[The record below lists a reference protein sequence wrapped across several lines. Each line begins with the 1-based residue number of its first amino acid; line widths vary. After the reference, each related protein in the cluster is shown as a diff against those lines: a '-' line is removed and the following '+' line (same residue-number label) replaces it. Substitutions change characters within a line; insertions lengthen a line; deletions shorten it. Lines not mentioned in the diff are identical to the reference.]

1 MEPLSK
7 KLRVFSTLILAIFSV
22 QLFAHSV
29 QVAYCIS
36 CTGQL
41 RLYVE
46 HWHST
51 EDPSTTQMT
60 IEYNDGTGVQTITGS
75 PVANIQDIPKGQLPG
90 CTAVPVTFGSCT
102 SSANTYNDW
111 VYYDFLNPPANVP
124 ITITVISGSNAFTMD
139 CGGMYPASITFT
151 IPPISN
157 IAENVPS
164 QTVCNNSMFS
174 STTFTSGG
182 VTNWTNSN
190 PSIGLAA
197 SGTGDIPSFT
207 AVNNTSLPQTATIT
221 FTNGCNTGSFTY
233 VVNPGP
239 NPLFTFPLSSSG
251 DNDNYCKTKPI
262 SFTANSTAVSALWNF
277 GDGNTSSTLNPTHTY
292 ASVGSYSVT
301 VVVTGANSCTSTATQ
316 TLSLYQPTANFT
328 TANNCLSVSSNF
340 NNTSVS
346 AQNIAAYN
354 WNFGNSSGTANG
366 ASPTYIYPLSG
377 TYNVSLTI
385 TAVDGCTATVTKPI
399 TIYPNPILTFTAPSV
414 CLGFASNFVNT
425 SSVAAPDNIATWSWD
440 FEDDGSADATTQN
453 PSVTYPTSGT
463 FNVELTAVS
472 NNGCTTTS
480 LTSVVVNVN
489 PVAAFVPTDVC
500 ANTAVLMNNTSS
512 VAAPNNITLYAW
524 NFGSGASSTTS
535 SNQYPT
541 NVMYS
546 AYGIKTITLTVTAN
560 TGCTATATQTVMINP
575 IPTPNFIFV
584 NKCINAQPN
593 TFDAS
598 STSVALGNIT
608 TYAWLFG
615 DGNIDANNLVTS
627 NNYAVSGIY
636 NPTLTVTSD
645 EGCVA
650 SISKQIEVY
659 QKPIVSIASTT
670 VCYGVAMSFTAVSA
684 ANSGSVVS
692 WAWDFNNT
700 VSTAEGAGKTTTFN
714 FPSEGT
720 QTVVL
725 STTTNRGCTETT
737 TTTVYV
743 NYLPKPNFTV
753 NDPDGCAEHCVTF
766 SDNTPSLTAPETNT
780 KWTWVYGD
788 GSKTNANNSNDKD
801 HCYQNKTSDEIK
813 NYDVKLIVTS
823 SVGCKDSIMKPSF
836 ISVYPNPI
844 ANFNYVPEFGNV
856 AQPQVN
862 FNNQSIDYTNWY
874 WNFGDGSATDSVKLN
889 PVHYYDTEDAK
900 TYFTRLIVK
909 NQYGCT
915 DTMFKQVD
923 IGPEFIIYVPNAFS
937 PLNEDGINDVFK
949 PVAIGVAKYEMWVL
963 NRWGTT
969 IFYSDEIE
977 KGWNGKVQGQE
988 NTTKQ
993 EVYVWK
999 VKLKDV
1005 LGKDHEYVGHVTL
1018 LK

>member
-1 MEPLSK
+1 MEPLAK
-7 KLRVFSTLILAIFSV
+7 NMRVFATLILALFSL

-60 IEYNDGTGVQTITGS
+60 IEYNDGSGVQTITGS

-102 SSANTYNDW
+102 SSANSYNDW

-124 ITITVISGSNAFTMD
+124 ITIRVISGSNAFTMD

-292 ASVGSYSVT
+292 ASVGNYNVS

-328 TANNCLSVSSNF
+328 TANNCLSTSSNF

-354 WNFGNSSGTANG
+354 WDFGNSSGTANG

-414 CLGFASNFVNT
+414 CLGFASNFINT

-440 FEDDGSADATTQN
+440 FEDDGSADATTQS
-453 PSVTYPTSGT
+453 PSFSYPTSGT

-480 LTSVVVNVN
+480 LTPVVVNVN
-489 PVAAFVPTDVC
+489 PVAAFAPTDVC
-500 ANTAVLMNNTSS
+500 ANTAVPMNNTSS
-512 VAAPNNITLYAW
+512 VVAPNNITLYAW

-546 AYGIKTITLTVTAN
+546 TYGIKTITLTVTAN

-598 STSVALGNIT
+598 SSSVALGNIT

-627 NNYAVSGIY
+627 NNYAASGIY

-645 EGCVA
+645 AGCVA

-670 VCYGVAMSFTAVSA
+670 VCYGVAMSFTAISA

-700 VSTAEGAGKTTTFN
+700 VSTTEGAGKTTTFN

-725 STTTNRGCTETT
+725 NTTTNHGCTETNT
-737 TTTVYV
+737 ITVYV

-766 SDNTPSLTAPETNT
+766 SDNTPALTTPETNT
-780 KWTWVYGD
+780 KWTWIYGD
-788 GSKTNANNSNDKD
+788 GSKTNANNSNNKD
-801 HCYQNKTSDEIK
+801 HCYQNKTSDEVK

-823 SVGCKDSIMKPSF
+823 SVGCKDSMMKSSF

-949 PVAIGVAKYEMWVL
+949 PVAMGVAKYEMWVL

-988 NTTKQ
+988 NTAKQ